1 LRLTRIRYFDEG
13 DVFQEGDVDDTLDE
27 DGDMG
32 DDVDHYGDEEIVHSS
47 ANGGVPANVDSN
59 GKPNEE
65 RITTPYMTKYEKAR
79 ILGTRA
85 LQIRYELVLQ
95 EVSNIL
101 A

>member
-1 LRLTRIRYFDEG
+1 M
-13 DVFQEGDVDDTLDE
+13 DDTLNE

-59 GKPNEE
+59 GKPNKE

-101 A
+101 ALMHLS

>member
-1 LRLTRIRYFDEG
+1 M
-13 DVFQEGDVDDTLDE
+13 DDTLNE

-59 GKPNEE
+59 GKPNKE

-85 LQIRYELVLQ
+85 LQIRYELVIQ